1 MWKTVLRRLLIMIPQ
16 LIALSIIVFILAK
29 MMPGDPFSGL
39 INPNT
44 DPKEIAR
51 LRQAAGLNDP
61 IWVQYFR
68 WVGNLFHGDLG
79 TSYIQHVSV
88 TSLIADRAV
97 NTFWL
102 SLLTVVLTYALA
114 IPMGIT
120 AGRRE
125 GHWQSTLIQIFNYI
139 TFAIPGF
146 VFYILGIWLFGYTL
160 GWFPISGSVS
170 GNVSG
175 FFPVLWSRIDHM
187 ILPAILC
194 AIISTTS
201 TVQYLRI
208 GILDNKVEDYV
219 RTARSKGVP
228 EKVVFNK
235 HILRNSLLP
244 IAAFFGNTITGLLS
258 GSVIIETVFS
268 YPGMGKLFMDSISQR
283 DYTTLTAL
291 ILLYGI
297 LTLIGNLLSDIIM
310 SIVDP
315 RIRIQQGGEEN
326 G

>member
-16 LIALSIIVFILAK
+16 LIILSIIVFALAK
-29 MMPGDPFSGL
+29 LMPGDPFTGL

-44 DPKEIAR
+44 DPKELIR
-51 LRQAAGLNDP
+51 LKQEAGLYDP
-61 IWVQYFR
+61 MWVQYFR
-68 WVGNLFHGDLG
+68 WIGNLFHGDLG
-79 TSYIQHVSV
+79 MSYIQKVPV
-88 TSLIADRAV
+88 TSLIASRAV

-102 SLLTVVLTYALA
+102 SLLTVILTYAIA
-114 IPMGIT
+114 VPMGIT
-120 AGRRE
+120 QGRYQDK
-125 GHWQSTLIQIFNYI
+125 WQDQAIQIFNYI
-139 TFAIPGF
+139 TFAVPGF
-146 VFYILGIWLFGYTL
+146 VVYILGLWLFGYTL
-160 GWFPISGSVS
+160 NWFPISGSVS
-170 GNVSG
+170 ANASG
-175 FFPVLWSRIDHM
+175 FFGILLSRLDHM
-187 ILPAILC
+187 ILPAILA
-194 AIISTTS
+194 AIISTTV
-201 TVQYLRI
+201 TVQYLRT
-208 GILDNKVEDYV
+208 GIVDNKVEDYV

-268 YPGMGKLFMDSISQR
+268 YPGMGKLFIDSISQR

-291 ILLYGI
+291 ILIYGI

-315 RIRIQQGGEEN
+315 RIRIQ
-326 G
+326 

>member
-16 LIALSIIVFILAK
+16 LIVLSIIVFALAK
-29 MMPGDPFSGL
+29 MMPGDPFTGL

-51 LRQAAGLNDP
+51 LRQEAGLNDP
-61 IWVQYFR
+61 MWVQYFR
-68 WVGNLFHGDLG
+68 WVGNLFHGNLG
-79 TSYIQHVSV
+79 TSYIQKVPV

-102 SLLTVVLTYALA
+102 SLLTVILTYALA
-114 IPMGIT
+114 IPMGIW
-120 AGRRE
+120 AGRYE
-125 GHWQSTLIQIFNYI
+125 GQWQDSAIQIFNYF

-146 VFYILGIWLFGYTL
+146 VIYVLGIWLFAYVL

-170 GNVSG
+170 GSASG
-175 FFPVLWSRIDHM
+175 FFGVMFSRIYHM
-187 ILPAILC
+187 ILPAIL
-194 AIISTTS
+194 AAVISTTS
-201 TVQYLRI
+201 TVQYLRT
-208 GILDNKVEDYV
+208 GIVDNKVEDYV

-268 YPGMGKLFMDSISQR
+268 YPGMGKLFIDSIAQR

-291 ILLYGI
+291 ILIYGI
-297 LTLIGNLLSDIIM
+297 LTLVGNLLSDIIM

-315 RIRIQQGGEEN
+315 RIRIQ
-326 G
+326 

>member
-16 LIALSIIVFILAK
+16 LIVLSIIVFILAK
-29 MMPGDPFSGL
+29 MMPGDPFTGL

-79 TSYIQHVSV
+79 TSYVQHVSV

-102 SLLTVVLTYALA
+102 SLLTVVITYALA

-125 GHWQSTLIQIFNYI
+125 GHWQGTLIQIFNYI

-146 VFYILGIWLFGYTL
+146 VVYILGIWLFGYTL

-170 GNVSG
+170 GSASG
-175 FFPVLWSRIDHM
+175 FFPVIWSRFYHM
-187 ILPAILC
+187 LLPAIL
-194 AIISTTS
+194 AAVISTTG

-208 GILDNKVEDYV
+208 GILDNRVEDYV

-258 GSVIIETVFS
+258 GSVIIETVFN
-268 YPGMGKLFMDSISQR
+268 YPGMGQLFMDSISQR

-315 RIRIQQGGEEN
+315 RIRIQ
-326 G
+326 

>member
-16 LIALSIIVFILAK
+16 LIILSIIVFALAK
-29 MMPGDPFSGL
+29 LMPGDPFTGL

-44 DPKEIAR
+44 DPKELIR
-51 LRQAAGLNDP
+51 LKQEAGLYDP
-61 IWVQYFR
+61 MWVQYFR
-68 WVGNLFHGDLG
+68 WIGNLFHGDLG
-79 TSYIQHVSV
+79 MSYIQKVPV
-88 TSLIADRAV
+88 TSLIASRAV

-102 SLLTVVLTYALA
+102 SLLTVILTYAIA
-114 IPMGIT
+114 VPMGIT
-120 AGRRE
+120 QGRYQDK
-125 GHWQSTLIQIFNYI
+125 WQDQAIQIFNYI
-139 TFAIPGF
+139 TFAVPGF
-146 VFYILGIWLFGYTL
+146 VVYILGFWLFGYTL
-160 GWFPISGSVS
+160 NWFPISGSVS
-170 GNVSG
+170 ANASG
-175 FFPVLWSRIDHM
+175 FFGILLSRLDHM
-187 ILPAILC
+187 ILPAILA
-194 AIISTTS
+194 AIISTTV
-201 TVQYLRI
+201 TVQYLRT
-208 GILDNKVEDYV
+208 GIVDNKVEDYV

-268 YPGMGKLFMDSISQR
+268 YPGMGKLFIDSISQR

-291 ILLYGI
+291 ILIYGI

-315 RIRIQQGGEEN
+315 RIRIQ
-326 G
+326 

>member
-16 LIALSIIVFILAK
+16 LIILSIIVFALAK
-29 MMPGDPFSGL
+29 MMPGDPFTGL

-44 DPKEIAR
+44 DPKELIR
-51 LRQAAGLNDP
+51 LKQEAGLYDP
-61 IWVQYFR
+61 MWVQYFR
-68 WVGNLFHGDLG
+68 WIGNLFHGDLG
-79 TSYIQHVSV
+79 MSYIQKVPV
-88 TSLIADRAV
+88 TSLIASRAV

-102 SLLTVVLTYALA
+102 SLLTVILTYAIA

-120 AGRRE
+120 QGRYQDK
-125 GHWQSTLIQIFNYI
+125 WQDQAIQIFNYI
-139 TFAIPGF
+139 TFAVPGF
-146 VFYILGIWLFGYTL
+146 VVYILGLWLFGYTL
-160 GWFPISGSVS
+160 NWFPISGSVS
-170 GNVSG
+170 ANASG
-175 FFPVLWSRIDHM
+175 FFGILLSRLDHM
-187 ILPAILC
+187 ILPAILA
-194 AIISTTS
+194 AIISTTV
-201 TVQYLRI
+201 TVQYLRT
-208 GILDNKVEDYV
+208 GIVDNKVEDYV

-268 YPGMGKLFMDSISQR
+268 YPGMGKLFIDSISQR

-291 ILLYGI
+291 ILIYGI

-315 RIRIQQGGEEN
+315 RIRIQ
-326 G
+326 